1 MMTEKRRGIATR
13 AKANGSLV
21 RSFRS
26 PIYVPLPYSVSVS
39 GTSIKQSPRRF
50 SPRSNALSIIHYTIS
65 EDINKDDEGGRGIL
79 PKGKIFTLPLLFYH
93 IILMREVWM
102 VNCLTGGGMSME
114 THKVACVGAGLI
126 GQEWAT
132 LFSSKGLEVV
142 LQDLSE
148 TVLEKSIRSIRS
160 NLQFL
165 EKSNLLRKGET
176 EAALKRIKIS
186 RVIGEA
192 VCQADYV
199 QESVPDD
206 YELKKQVFR
215 EMDAS
220 APDHAVLASSSSGLL
235 MTEIQKV
242 TTKPRRC
249 VLVHPV
255 LPVYLIPLV
264 EIVGGAETSRET
276 LIAAHDFMKNL
287 GKVPVLLKRE
297 VSGYIVNRLQA
308 ALLREAVDLVDKDVA
323 SAEDVDKAFR
333 VGIGLR
339 DPLIGPFLRIHLAG
353 GGVERFIKNFSQSYR
368 HRWETMETWTSIP
381 PSAAEKIVR
390 SVREMGVVRQKTLE
404 EIKDWRDEMLVKLLK
419 LMRED

>member
-1 MMTEKRRGIATR
+1 M
-13 AKANGSLV
+13 
-21 RSFRS
+21 
-26 PIYVPLPYSVSVS
+26 PIE
-39 GTSIKQSPRRF
+39 I
-50 SPRSNALSIIHYTIS
+50 
-65 EDINKDDEGGRGIL
+65 
-79 PKGKIFTLPLLFYH
+79 
-93 IILMREVWM
+93 
-102 VNCLTGGGMSME
+102 
-114 THKVACVGAGLI
+114 HKVACVGAGLI

-148 TVLEKSIRSIRS
+148 TVLEKSIKGIRS

-165 EKSNLLRKGET
+165 EKSKLQSKGET

-186 RVIGEA
+186 GVIGEA
-192 VCQADYV
+192 VRQADYV

-206 YELKKQVFR
+206 YDLKKQVFR
-215 EMDAS
+215 EMDAA
-220 APDHAVLASSSSGLL
+220 APEHAVLASSSSGLL

-242 TTKPRRC
+242 TTRPRRC

-264 EIVGGAETSRET
+264 EIVGGAQTSSET

-333 VGIGLR
+333 MGIGLR

-368 HRWETMETWTSIP
+368 LRWETMETWTSIP

-390 SVREMGVVRQKTLE
+390 SVREMGVVREKTLE
-404 EIKDWRDEMLVKLLK
+404 EIKSWRDEMLVKLLK
-419 LMRED
+419 LIRED